1 MPIKKAVIPAAG
13 FGTRFLPVT
22 KAQPKEMLPVVNKP
36 VIQYVIEETYQ
47 SDIFQVLLITG
58 RHKRAI
64 EDHLD
69 KANINGHSDL
79 LEEFEELLE
88 KIHIYYIRQKKQS
101 GLGDAVS
108 YAQTFVDGD
117 PFALLLGDNI
127 TIPNCTKELVD
138 VYKKYNAPVI
148 AIEEIPDDKIKNH
161 GVIKGKQVSPNVFRI
176 EEMME
181 KPDEPISNLAI
192 IGRYVLTPDIFDY
205 LSKTG
210 RGLGGE
216 VQLTDALRDMVLD
229 GKEMYA
235 TIHQG
240 RRYDLGTSFD
250 WLKANIELAL
260 EDNEIGPILRNC
272 LYREKI
278 GRN

>member
-1 MPIKKAVIPAAG
+1 MPVKKAVIPAAG
-13 FGTRFLPVT
+13 FGIRFLPVT

-47 SDIFQVLLITG
+47 SDIHQILLITG

-88 KIHIYYIRQKKQS
+88 KMQIFYIRQKKQS

-108 YAQTFVDGD
+108 YAESFIDGD

-127 TIPNCTKELVD
+127 TLPNCTKELVD
-138 VYKKYNAPVI
+138 IYEQYNAPVI

-161 GVIKGKQVSPNVFRI
+161 GVIKGKKVSSNIFKI
-176 EEMME
+176 EEMVE

-192 IGRYVLTPDIFDY
+192 IGRYILTPDIFDY
-205 LSKTG
+205 LSKTD
-210 RGLGGE
+210 RGLNGE
-216 VQLTDALRDMVLD
+216 LQLTDALRDMVLD

-235 TIHQG
+235 AIHTG
-240 RRYDLGTSFD
+240 RRYDLGNSFD

-260 EDNEIGPILRNC
+260 EDNEIGVSLRNC
-272 LYREKI
+272 LNAKL
-278 GRN
+278 GN

>member
-1 MPIKKAVIPAAG
+1 MPVKKAVIPAAG
-13 FGTRFLPVT
+13 FGLRFLPVT

-36 VIQYVIEETYQ
+36 VIQYVIEETYY
-47 SDIFQVLLITG
+47 SDINQVLLITG

-79 LEEFEELLE
+79 LGEFEEILE

-108 YAQTFVDGD
+108 YAEPFVDED

-127 TIPNCTKELVD
+127 TLPNCTKELVSA
-138 VYKKYNAPVI
+138 YEKYNAPII
-148 AIEEIPDDKIKNH
+148 AIEEIPDEKIKNH

-176 EEMME
+176 EEMVE

-192 IGRYVLTPDIFDY
+192 IGRYILTPDIFDY

-210 RGLGGE
+210 RGRGGE
-216 VQLTDALRDMVLD
+216 IQLTDALRDMVLD

-235 TIHQG
+235 TIHKG
-240 RRYDLGTSFD
+240 RRYDLGNSFD

-260 EDNEIGPILRNC
+260 EDNEIGVPLRNW
-272 LYREKI
+272 LNTEL
-278 GRN
+278 GE